1 MCQINTDPMQHRS
14 GYFEVIVPPKIV
26 TKGDNSNMGVKEG
39 ESLNLSCNASG
50 HPKPH
55 IVWRREDGEDIR
67 LSSGIKG
74 K

>member
-39 ESLNLSCNASG
+39 ESLNLSCNA
-50 HPKPH
+50 
-55 IVWRREDGEDIR
+55 R
-67 LSSGIKG
+67 
-74 K
+74 